1 MIEVPIRSL
10 LRQEKRGKKLTSFGS
25 DIFAEVAFYFNAIKA
40 ETITKAS
47 SDSMILLNTREVL
60 KYGDGYKEIG
70 QPVSMS
76 KDQPPEK
83 GRKQKN
89 RSFPFS
95 GLNKRFLCFLN
106 HLLMPGQGEHTHHL
120 HG

>member
-1 MIEVPIRSL
+1 

-60 KYGDGYKEIG
+60 KYGDGYKRSDSRCQCQKINH
-70 QPVSMS
+70 QKKDLS
-76 KDQPPEK
+76 KK
-83 GRKQKN
+83 TGL
-89 RSFPFS
+89 FPF
-95 GLNKRFLCFLN
+95 RV
-106 HLLMPGQGEHTHHL
+106 
-120 HG
+120 